1 MQTEAYSSVKVTA
14 FKISSR
20 KNELILHKD
29 SKHKMSKNI
38 PISILELA
46 IVSKG
51 SDTSETL
58 QKTKEIAQAADALG
72 YNRFWLAE
80 HHNMAHV
87 ASTATVVLIGYIAG
101 ETKNIRVGSG
111 GIMLPNHS
119 PLIIAEQFGT
129 LETLYPNRI
138 DLGLGRAP
146 GTDGLT
152 AQAIRKDFYE
162 ESQQFPKNVAALQTY
177 FSEENSTS
185 AVRAFPA
192 EGLKVPIWILGSS
205 MDSAALAAA
214 YGLPYAFAGHFAPK
228 QMIQAFEF
236 YRENFEPSE
245 YLSEPKTMA
254 CVNLIAADT
263 KEEAEVLST
272 SLYRMFL
279 NLIQNNRQPL
289 QPPVASLNGLMNE
302 TERFHVDQMTA
313 CSFIGD
319 KQSLVKDLKKFI
331 DFTQIDEVM
340 ITSPIYNHDDKL
352 KSLKIGKEVMDEI
365 NGS

>member
-1 MQTEAYSSVKVTA
+1 
-14 FKISSR
+14 
-20 KNELILHKD
+20 
-29 SKHKMSKNI
+29 MSKNI

-46 IVSKG
+46 IVSEG
-51 SDTSETL
+51 SNTTETL
-58 QKTKEIAQAADALG
+58 QKTKELAQLADALG

-87 ASTATVVLIGYIAG
+87 ASTATVVLIGFIAS

-146 GTDGLT
+146 GTDALT

-162 ESQQFPKNVAALQTY
+162 ESQQFPKNVSALQTY
-177 FSEENSTS
+177 FSKENSTEK
-185 AVRAFPA
+185 VRAFPA
-192 EGLKVPIWILGSS
+192 EGLQVPIWILGSS

-228 QMIQAFEF
+228 VMVAAFEF

-263 KEEAEVLST
+263 NEEAAVLST
-272 SLYRMFL
+272 SLYQMFR
-279 NLIQNNRQPL
+279 NLVTNNRKPL
-289 QPPVASLNGLMNE
+289 QPPVVGFEKTMNE
-302 TERFHVDQMTA
+302 TERFHVNQMTA
-313 CSFIGD
+313 CTFTGD
-319 KQSLVKDLKKFI
+319 KSQLVKELKKFI
-331 DFTQIDEVM
+331 DYTRIDELM
-340 ITSPIYNHDDKL
+340 ITSPIYNHADKL
-352 KSLKIGKEVMDEI
+352 KSSTIAKEVIDAL
-365 NGS
+365 NR